1 MWVPE
6 CEELVKDVL
15 FEFVVVLALF
25 CVEAVL
31 NLPFYG
37 AVSLADSI

>member
-15 FEFVVVLALF
+15 FEFIVVLALF
-25 CVEAVL
+25 CVEAGL
-31 NLPFYG
+31 DLTFYG
-37 AVSLADSI
+37 AIGLADSV

>member
-1 MWVPE
+1 MWVLE
-6 CEELVKDVL
+6 CEEFVKDVL

-31 NLPFYG
+31 DLSFYG
-37 AVSLADSI
+37 AVGFADSI